1 MKKIAI
7 IIVSMMILNG
17 CSQIENIK
25 KKVPFLNDQEKNGQ
39 EQQSESVKESE
50 ANQNDTPESQ
60 PITPS
65 EEQNVLTLESFF
77 FNELKEVNGK
87 NIIQNP
93 DNILALV
100 NKQAGY
106 LPADYIPNDLVRPNV
121 LFSFGDE
128 KLEKS
133 FVRQEAARALESM
146 FLAGKQVGVE
156 LIAVSGYR
164 SYDRQQTIFQAEID
178 KVGLE
183 QAALAVAIPG
193 QSEHQTGLS
202 MDISS
207 KSTNLDLTEEFGVTK
222 EGKWLAEN
230 AHKFGYILRYPKGK
244 EGITGYQYEP
254 WHFRYVGKTAA
265 EIIYKKKWTLEEY
278 FNEVK
283 KI

>member
-1 MKKIAI
+1 MKKLSI
-7 IIVSMMILNG
+7 IIVCMMILNG
-17 CSQIENIK
+17 CSQIESIK
-25 KKVPFLNDQEKNGQ
+25 KKIPFLNDQGKNVQEDLTESSKEKG
-39 EQQSESVKESE
+39 
-50 ANQNDTPESQ
+50 ANQNDSPESK
-60 PITPS
+60 PTDPN
-65 EEQNVLTLESFF
+65 EENVLTLESIF
-77 FNELKEVNGK
+77 FNELKEVDGK

-93 DNILALV
+93 ENILALV

-106 LPADYIPNDLVRPNV
+106 LPADYIPKDLVRPNV
-121 LFSFGDE
+121 LFSFGNE

-133 FVRQEAARALESM
+133 LVRQEAASALESM
-146 FLAGKQVGVE
+146 FLAGKQVGIE

-164 SYDRQQTIFQAEID
+164 SYDRQKTIFDAEIN

-183 QAALAVAIPG
+183 KAALAVAIPG

-207 KSTNLDLTEEFGVTK
+207 KSTNLDLTEEFGETK

-230 AHKFGYILRYPKGK
+230 AHIYGYILRYPKGK

-265 EIIYKKKWTLEEY
+265 EIIYNNKWTLEEY

>member
-1 MKKIAI
+1 
-7 IIVSMMILNG
+7 MMILNG
-17 CSQIENIK
+17 CSQIESIK
-25 KKVPFLNDQEKNGQ
+25 KKIPFLNDQGKNVQ
-39 EQQSESVKESE
+39 EEDLTESSKENG
-50 ANQNDTPESQ
+50 ANQNDTPESK
-60 PITPS
+60 PTDPN
-65 EEQNVLTLESFF
+65 EENVLTLESIF
-77 FNELKEVNGK
+77 FNELKEVDGK

-106 LPADYIPNDLVRPNV
+106 LPADYIPKDLVRPNV
-121 LFSFGDE
+121 LFSFGNE

-133 FVRQEAARALESM
+133 LVRQEAASALESM
-146 FLAGKQVGVE
+146 FLAGKQVGIE

-164 SYDRQQTIFQAEID
+164 SYDRQKTIFDAEIN

-183 QAALAVAIPG
+183 KAALAVAIPG

-207 KSTNLDLTEEFGVTK
+207 KSTNLDLTEEFGETK

-230 AHKFGYILRYPKGK
+230 AHIYGYILRYPKGK

-265 EIIYKKKWTLEEY
+265 EIIYNNKWTLEEY
-278 FNEVK
+278 FDEVK